1 MNKSII
7 NRDSRNLCPEE
18 TTVSL
23 RVLDRNL
30 RGERE
35 NLPKLHSH
43 RMILM
48 F

>member
-1 MNKSII
+1 MKQSITSPA
-7 NRDSRNLCPEE
+7 SRHSFPEE
-18 TTVSL
+18 TTVSV
-23 RVLDRNL
+23 RFLDHNF

-35 NLPKLHSH
+35 NLPKLHWP